1 VLVLVLSDE
10 RKIYILSYH
19 FVCSASLDLSCKTLS
34 RASFLESERIES
46 QPEIALGRMAT
57 NQTQA
62 TWPLRKPQQ
71 LVYVELGPHNG
82 GMVLG
87 ICELGLRFRA
97 VAPVMPDGPINFS
110 FALDGKNRLQ
120 GVGEI
125 AWTEDDR
132 KTGGLRFTNVSP
144 QFRESL
150 RAWLAADVLPK
161 NAGREHTPASAL
173 PLDSLDKIKSSLR
186 EGKTQSIQPSAA
198 QVEQKFVDKALE
210 EVPPQPTPAVAIA
223 FGSIQETKSTISEG
237 VTEPSKLFAPQVDEN
252 FVDKAVEEAPPRPTP
267 AAVPQIFQK
276 PVVPSPP
283 ERPPLPAVKP
293 QRARSS
299 KLSPPSESTFA
310 LAGFRL
316 PLVSPPPPPPAPE
329 PAVILPP
336 PAPEPAPT
344 FEPVHFPLEI
354 PRAKRPSMDDVP
366 PPAFVRGFP
375 SGALPA
381 ESPRLNRAAAAGIIS
396 LALAVILVALVLSFR
411 REVGETLIGLGRQ
424 LAGEQQPPPTSQ
436 VQNPQGPSSPSA
448 SPVRSDTAPASAPT
462 SNPSPSSS
470 GQPPDSTAQSQPA
483 TPTTQTPDVTQESTP
498 DRTSAIQQIEDLPAP
513 EDGGSGQKEFDQA
526 KTILKGIHRQRD
538 IQMAVAL
545 LWTGVRKGHVPAEV
559 TLADLYARGDGVQRS
574 CEQARVLLKAAIRK
588 GSPEGRRRFAL
599 LRQQGCAGS

>member
-1 VLVLVLSDE
+1 
-10 RKIYILSYH
+10 
-19 FVCSASLDLSCKTLS
+19 
-34 RASFLESERIES
+34 
-46 QPEIALGRMAT
+46 MAT
-57 NQTQA
+57 NQTPS

-87 ICELGLRFRA
+87 ICELGFSFRA
-97 VAPVMPDGPINFS
+97 VAPVKPDGPINFA
-110 FALDGKNRLQ
+110 FAIDGKNRLQ

-150 RAWLAADVLPK
+150 CAWLADELTQKPS
-161 NAGREHTPASAL
+161 GREHTPAVAL
-173 PLDSLDKIKSSLR
+173 PLDSIQRTKSTMSEGITEPIK
-186 EGKTQSIQPSAA
+186 PSAPQA
-198 QVEQKFVDKALE
+198 EEESVDRALE
-210 EVPPQPTPAVAIA
+210 EVPLEPTPAVALPLD
-223 FGSIQETKSTISEG
+223 SIQETKSTMSEG
-237 VTEPSKLFAPQVDEN
+237 MTEPIKPSAPQAEEE
-252 FVDKAVEEAPPRPTP
+252 FVDSALEQTPPRPTP
-267 AAVPQIFQK
+267 AAVPQVFQK
-276 PVVPSPP
+276 PIVPSPP
-283 ERPPLPAVKP
+283 ELTPLPAVKP
-293 QRARSS
+293 QRARFS
-299 KLSPPSESTFA
+299 KLSSRSESTFA

-316 PLVSPPPPPPAPE
+316 PLASPAPPPAPE

-336 PAPEPAPT
+336 LSPPEPAPT
-344 FEPVHFPLEI
+344 LKAAHFPDEI
-354 PRAKRPSMDDVP
+354 PRAKRPPSDDAP

-375 SGALPA
+375 SGAVPA

-396 LALAVILVALVLSFR
+396 LALAVILVALVLNFR

-424 LAGEQQPPPTSQ
+424 LAGEQQPPPTAQ
-436 VQNPQGPSSPSA
+436 VQNPQSPSNPSA
-448 SPVRSDTAPASAPT
+448 SPVRNDTAPASASA

-470 GQPPDSTAQSQPA
+470 GQPLDSTAQSQPA
-483 TPTTQTPDVTQESTP
+483 TSTTQAPGMTPQSKP
-498 DRTSAIQQIEDLPAP
+498 DRASAIQQIEDIPAP

-545 LWTGVRKGHVPAEV
+545 LWTGVRKGYVPAEV

>member
-1 VLVLVLSDE
+1 
-10 RKIYILSYH
+10 
-19 FVCSASLDLSCKTLS
+19 
-34 RASFLESERIES
+34 
-46 QPEIALGRMAT
+46 MAT
-57 NQTQA
+57 NQTPS

-87 ICELGLRFRA
+87 ICELGFSFRA
-97 VAPVMPDGPINFS
+97 VAPVKPDGPINFA
-110 FALDGKNRLQ
+110 FAIDGKNRLQ

-132 KTGGLRFTNVSP
+132 KTGGLRFTNVSQ

-150 RAWLAADVLPK
+150 CAWLADELTQKPS
-161 NAGREHTPASAL
+161 GREHTPAVAL
-173 PLDSLDKIKSSLR
+173 PLDS
-186 EGKTQSIQPSAA
+186 IQR
-198 QVEQKFVDKALE
+198 
-210 EVPPQPTPAVAIA
+210 
-223 FGSIQETKSTISEG
+223 TKSTISEG
-237 VTEPSKLFAPQVDEN
+237 ITEPIKPSAPQAEEE
-252 FVDKAVEEAPPRPTP
+252 FVDSALEQAPPRPTP
-267 AAVPQIFQK
+267 AAVPQVFQK
-276 PVVPSPP
+276 PIVPSPP
-283 ERPPLPAVKP
+283 ELTPLPAVKP
-293 QRARSS
+293 QRARFS
-299 KLSPPSESTFA
+299 KLSSRSESTFA

-316 PLVSPPPPPPAPE
+316 PLASAAPPPAPE

-336 PAPEPAPT
+336 LSPPEPAPT
-344 FEPVHFPLEI
+344 LKAAHFPDEI
-354 PRAKRPSMDDVP
+354 PRAKRPPTDDAP

-375 SGALPA
+375 SGVVPA

-396 LALAVILVALVLSFR
+396 LALAVILVALVLNFR

-436 VQNPQGPSSPSA
+436 AQNPQSPSNPSA
-448 SPVRSDTAPASAPT
+448 SPVRNDTAPASASA

-470 GQPPDSTAQSQPA
+470 GQPLDSTAQSQPA
-483 TPTTQTPDVTQESTP
+483 TSTTQAPGMTPQSNL
-498 DRTSAIQQIEDLPAP
+498 DRASAIQQIEDLSAP

-545 LWTGVRKGHVPAEV
+545 LWTGVRKGYVPAEV